1 MFVDSVRVHLRA
13 GDGGNGM
20 VSFERRR
27 GKPRGKPMGG
37 SGGSGGDV
45 VVRADLSIGTL
56 FRYQR
61 SPHHAAE
68 RGANGADRVRHG
80 RRGDPLV
87 LLAPPGTSVYDEA
100 GVLLADLVAEG
111 QEVTLLRGGRGGRG
125 NAALVSPSHR
135 VPAVGEKGERGPGGW
150 FRLEM
155 KLQADAALVGFPNA
169 GKSTLLSRVSAARPK
184 IADYPFTTLTPNL
197 GVVGIDGDEFTMA
210 DVPGLI
216 QGAAEGRGLGHTFL
230 RHVERASVLVILL
243 DPSPMAEVEP
253 GGQLDALLGEL
264 ERYSPALAE
273 RPRVVAVNK
282 ADLEEAGEVADAI
295 PGSFLISAVTG
306 QGLRGFLRGVKQL
319 IVRARET
326 AAPREGFMLHRP
338 HQRGFVV
345 SRTEAGWSVEG
356 VAAERAVAFGDL
368 DAPEAARLASSRLD
382 RIGVSRALREAGAR
396 HGDTVL
402 IGETELQYTD
412 PDAGGWE

>member
-27 GKPRGKPMGG
+27 GKPRGKPAGG
-37 SGGSGGDV
+37 SGGRGGDV
-45 VVRADLSIGTL
+45 VIRADPSVGTL

-61 SPHHAAE
+61 HTHHLAE
-68 RGANGADRVRHG
+68 DGGRGADRLRHG
-80 RRGDPLV
+80 RRGEPLV
-87 LLAPPGTSVYDEA
+87 VPAPLGTSVFDDA
-100 GVLLADLVAEG
+100 GVLLADLVTEG
-111 QEVTLLRGGRGGRG
+111 QEVVVLRGGRGGRG
-125 NAALVSPSHR
+125 NAALVGPRHR
-135 VPAVGEKGERGPGGW
+135 VPAVSERGGKGPGGW

-197 GVVGIDGDEFTMA
+197 GVVGIDNEEFTIA

-216 QGAAEGRGLGHTFL
+216 RGAAEGKGLGHTFL

-243 DPSPMAEVEP
+243 DPSPMAETDPV
-253 GGQLDALLGEL
+253 GQLEALLGEL
-264 ERYSPALAE
+264 ERYSRPLVD

-282 ADLEEAGEVADAI
+282 ADLPGADDVAESI
-295 PGSFLISAVTG
+295 GGSYLISAVTG
-306 QGLRGFLRGVKQL
+306 QGLIPFLRRVRRLVARVK
-319 IVRARET
+319 ET
-326 AAPREGFMLHRP
+326 AGPQEGFILHRP
-338 HQRGFVV
+338 HQRGFVI
-345 SRTEAGWSVEG
+345 SRTEAGWTVVG
-356 VAAERAVAFGDL
+356 AAAERAVALGDL
-368 DAPEAARLASSRLD
+368 EAPEAARVASDRLD
-382 RIGVSRALREAGAR
+382 RIGVSRALRQAGAC

-402 IGETELQYTD
+402 IGDVELRYED
-412 PDAGGWE
+412 PERGGVE